1 MPISKTQRM
10 TWALLFLF
18 LGGLWSGMIYTRC
31 HRHSPTEIVTEQQ
44 SESMQKIRS
53 PFVKWYHVFLFWF
66 VVYLEVICAAFYVV
80 VGIAVGRNYPFA
92 QVATLSAFIL
102 DLIYKVLTAVYMNF
116 CAIPIQHATQNRN
129 VLEVLYTPDETLF
142 SKIYAYLSGIKV
154 YQPGGWI
161 YGILYLG
168 FLIYG
173 IYFFSKVQFPLRSR
187 KKVINQTNTW
197 GEPVLR
203 KWVILYR
210 VSKVLHRKVSE
221 ERGILKCKKFMTV
234 IILENLSIIL
244 LSVIRKFEM

>member
-1 MPISKTQRM
+1 MLVVSAACNCRKSENKYIKSLYLFYNNFVFYAIELNIHPVRLSKNFSRARQISRIVTMPISKTQRM

-31 HRHSPTEIVTEQQ
+31 HRHSSTEIVTEQQ
-44 SESMQKIRS
+44 SEPMQKIRS

-80 VGIAVGRNYPFA
+80 GGIAVGRNYPFTK
-92 QVATLSAFIL
+92 VAILSAFIL

-116 CAIPIQHATQNRN
+116 CAIPIQHATQNQN
-129 VLEVLYTPDETLF
+129 VLEVLYTPDETPF

-173 IYFFSKVQFPLRSR
+173 IYFFSQVQFPLRNR
-187 KKVINQTNTW
+187 RIEKT
-197 GEPVLR
+197 
-203 KWVILYR
+203 
-210 VSKVLHRKVSE
+210 
-221 ERGILKCKKFMTV
+221 
-234 IILENLSIIL
+234 
-244 LSVIRKFEM
+244 